1 MTEPS
6 FHSLTRTVEVPD
18 DVDLVSLLGPSDRVI
33 RILEKGFPGTSVL
46 VHGRTVSVAG
56 SADQASTVTKLVEE
70 LVSLAQQGTVLDAD
84 AVAHAVDL
92 LRDETLF
99 DMAPDGDTAGRVFGN
114 PRRIVKAKTP
124 GQQAYM
130 DALSRSQ
137 IVFGIG
143 PAGTG
148 KTYLAMAEAVD
159 QLLSGQVRRVILTR
173 PAVEAGENLGFLP
186 GSLSDKIDPYLR
198 PLYDALQDLL
208 EEGAL
213 PRLMEAGAVEVAPLA
228 YMRGRTLN
236 DSFVIVDEAQNT
248 TAAQMKMLLT
258 RLGEGSRMAV
268 TGDVTQ
274 VDLRSDQ
281 KSGLIQAERIL
292 KDIDGIEFEYLTSAD
307 VVRTRLVADIVDAYN
322 EWDTRHP
329 GANGTDPRTA
339 NSLGRGRI
347 SSGGRR

>member
-1 MTEPS
+1 MTELGS
-6 FHSLTRTVEVPD
+6 RSLTRTIEVPQ
-18 DVDLVSLLGPSDRVI
+18 DVELVSLLGPSDRVI
-33 RILEKGFPGTSVL
+33 RVIEKGFPGVSVL
-46 VHGRTVSVAG
+46 VHGRVISVAG
-56 SADQASTVTKLVEE
+56 SADQVGTVAKLVEE
-70 LVSLAQQGTVLDAD
+70 LVTLAHEGTTLDAG

-92 LRDETLF
+92 LRSDTLF
-99 DMAPDGDTAGRVFGN
+99 EMAPTTTTGLFLGN
-114 PRRIVKAKTP
+114 PRRNVKAKTP

-148 KTYLAMAEAVD
+148 KTYLAMAEAVN

-208 EEGAL
+208 EEGSL

-274 VDLRSDQ
+274 VDLRGDQ
-281 KSGLIQAERIL
+281 KSGLIQAEQIL
-292 KDIDGIEFEYLTSAD
+292 KNIDGIEFQYLTSAD
-307 VVRTRLVADIVDAYN
+307 VVRTRLVVDIVDAYD
-322 EWDTRHP
+322 EWDMRHP
-329 GANGTDPRTA
+329 QSRGTDARKNVTA
-339 NSLGRGRI
+339 GRGRGV
-347 SSGGRR
+347 GGRR

>member
-1 MTEPS
+1 MTEPTVR
-6 FHSLTRTVEVPD
+6 SLTRTVEVPD
-18 DVDLVSLLGPSDRVI
+18 VVEMVDLLGPSDRVI
-33 RILEKGFPGTSVL
+33 RVLEKGFPGVSIL
-46 VHGRTVSVAG
+46 VHGRTISVAG
-56 SADQASTVTKLVEE
+56 VTDQVETVQKLLQE
-70 LVSLAQQGTVLDAD
+70 LVMLARAGTILDAE
-84 AVAHAVDL
+84 AVQHAVDL
-92 LRDETLF
+92 LRSETLF
-99 DMAPDGDTAGRVFGN
+99 DMAPGMAREGQILGV
-114 PRRIVKAKTP
+114 PRRTVKAKSP

-148 KTYLAMAEAVD
+148 KTYLAMAQAVNE
-159 QLLSGQVRRVILTR
+159 LLSGKVRRVILTR

-208 EEGAL
+208 EEGSL
-213 PRLMEAGAVEVAPLA
+213 PRLMESGAVEVAPLA

-274 VDLRSDQ
+274 VDLRGDQ
-281 KSGLIQAERIL
+281 KSGLVQAERIL
-292 KDIDGIEFEYLTSAD
+292 KDIDGIEFQYLTSAD
-307 VVRTRLVADIVDAYN
+307 VIRTRLVADIVDAYD
-322 EWDTRHP
+322 EWDRKHP
-329 GANGTDPRTA
+329 TPKHEASHTN
-339 NSLGRGRI
+339 RGR
-347 SSGGRR
+347 SGPGGRR

>member
-1 MTEPS
+1 MTELGS
-6 FHSLTRTVEVPD
+6 RSLTRTIEVPQ
-18 DVDLVSLLGPSDRVI
+18 DVELVSLLGPSDRVI
-33 RILEKGFPGTSVL
+33 RVIEKGFPGVSVL
-46 VHGRTVSVAG
+46 VHGRIISVAG
-56 SADQASTVTKLVEE
+56 SADQVGTVAKLVEE
-70 LVSLAQQGTVLDAD
+70 LVTLARQGTILDAD
-84 AVAHAVDL
+84 AVTHAVDL
-92 LRDETLF
+92 LRSDTLF
-99 DMAPDGDTAGRVFGN
+99 EMAPSAATGQAFGN
-114 PRRIVKAKTP
+114 PRRNVKAKTP
-124 GQQAYM
+124 GQQNYM

-208 EEGAL
+208 EEGSL

-258 RLGEGSRMAV
+258 RLGEGSKMAV

-274 VDLRSDQ
+274 VDLRGDQ
-281 KSGLIQAERIL
+281 KSGLIQAEQIL
-292 KDIDGIEFEYLTSAD
+292 RDIDGIGFQYLTSAD
-307 VVRTRLVADIVDAYN
+307 VVRTRLVADIVDAYD

-329 GANGTDPRTA
+329 QNKGVASRKSG
-339 NSLGRGRI
+339 
-347 SSGGRR
+347 SSSRSRAAGGRR